1 MGAWDIAIFA
11 EEVNVDFLD
20 ELAGLDDDAIVEAV
34 KDACL
39 LAAQPAGV
47 SEDEELNGLAAATIA
62 AIWAGAP
69 FSAGEVADS
78 YPFLRE
84 LIGSGSEKLNEVA
97 SGLLENADTEA
108 DLEVY
113 LEALS

>member
-11 EEVNVDFLD
+11 EDVNVDFLD
-20 ELAGLDDDAIVEAV
+20 ELAALDDDGVIEGVE
-34 KDACL
+34 DACL
-39 LAAQPAGV
+39 LARQEAATG
-47 SEDEELNGLAAATIA
+47 DERLNGLAAATIA

-69 FSAGEVADS
+69 FSAGDVADA
-78 YPFLRE
+78 YPFVRG
-84 LIGSGSEKLNEVA
+84 LIGSGTDQLSEVA
-97 SGLLENADTEA
+97 TELLENADTDE

>member
-20 ELAGLDDDAIVEAV
+20 ELAALDDDAIIQAV

-39 LAAQPAGV
+39 LAAQPTGV
-47 SEDEELNGLAAATIA
+47 TEDEQLNGLAAATIA

-69 FSAGEVADS
+69 FSAADVADT

-97 SGLLENADTEA
+97 GELLENADTEE

-113 LEALS
+113 LEALA

>member
-20 ELAGLDDDAIVEAV
+20 ELSALEDEEIVEAV

-39 LAAQPAGV
+39 LAAQPTGV

-69 FSAGEVADS
+69 FSAGDVADA

-84 LIGSGSEKLNEVA
+84 LIGQGTGKLHEIA
-97 SGLLENADTEA
+97 TELLENADTEE

-113 LEALS
+113 LEALA